1 MPRKRKTPRDE
12 LQRGPT
18 TPTAAPTDEDWQ
30 RTIDL
35 FLVLRTL
42 GSAASRRR
50 VEQLAVALEREALDV
65 FRVARQL
72 ENGVVPVLD
81 LEERTVAHGRAAVV
95 ARLRD
100 FTRRYVDLAGLDVL
114 DDPVGRRFPHW
125 YRQGGLLLDAAE
137 RVRSN
142 VYAYQYIEIR
152 RPEDERGTVA
162 WSHLIAQ
169 AKQWGASDG
178 DVAQRLADA
187 GYVRTELDVF
197 NLRENVQKH
206 RLRRAEGRKPR
217 KTRRRRSTR
226 DRS

>member
-1 MPRKRKTPRDE
+1 VPRKRKTPRDE
-12 LQRGPT
+12 LQREPT
-18 TPTAAPTDEDWQ
+18 AATAAPTAEDWR

-35 FLVLRTL
+35 FLILRTL

-81 LEERTVAHGRAAVV
+81 LEERTVTHGRTSIV
-95 ARLRD
+95 AKLRD

-114 DDPVGRRFPHW
+114 DDPVGRKFQHW

-162 WSHLIAQ
+162 WGHLIAQ
-169 AKQWGASDG
+169 TKEWGASDG
-178 DVAQRLADA
+178 EVAQRLADA

-206 RLRRAEGRKPR
+206 RLRRAEGRMTR
-217 KTRRRRSTR
+217 KTRRRRSWR
-226 DRS
+226 